1 MTSMNAPLSPALLQ
15 SASGGKIAL
24 KDMRID
30 ARVHDLM
37 AEVTVTQTYRNEEQV
52 NIEAVY
58 TLPLPLDAVLL
69 DFSATLGDRRLAGQ
83 VVEKQQ
89 AQQQYEQAMT
99 EGDAAMM
106 LEQVEAGLYT
116 VNVGNLLPGETAV
129 IEFRYAVLL
138 SWRDDTVRLHI
149 PTVVAPRYGNPFQAG
164 FQPHQVPEYDL
175 ATELRAAFSLSV
187 TGLLK
192 DAQVDSP
199 SHDIHIHRNDDTA
212 LIVPEHEA
220 ITLDRDLVI
229 NFQSTGAASS
239 AVYTRDGDGY
249 AVLASF
255 HPKFDVRQEP
265 QAYHLTLV
273 VDCSGSMG
281 GDSISQA
288 RDAVLRIL
296 DALRA
301 QDSFNVILFGS
312 SHQTLFE
319 GPMMATPAN
328 VSQARNRLAG
338 LQADMGG
345 TEIGSALL
353 AAYMQP
359 LPAGR
364 AGNILLIT
372 DGETYQSDPVIQAAR
387 RSGQRIFTIGV
398 GSAVNQVLVEQLA
411 SATGGACEL
420 VSPLEDM
427 AEKIVRH
434 FKRISYPQARDVR
447 VDWPQAPEWITEQPL
462 KQVFDGDTV
471 HVFGR
476 FQQLPQGEITLHYA
490 LADGNQQ
497 AVTVHARPD
506 PRETAADPALPGP
519 LARMAAACRIRELG
533 STADALALAL
543 HYQLLTGQTN
553 YLVLDLRE
561 ADQKAKDLPA
571 LRKVPSM
578 VPAGWHGLGTVYA
591 ATAVAATNMAT
602 QSLTAGGQSFELLG
616 SIRAAGADTGV
627 IAKPVWE
634 NPDGSLGGLEFP
646 VCPPPQANVPPVSAQ
661 EMQWFITALNRQHIG
676 DAAARLQV
684 TGIGDLRNLGLPATI
699 ASQLSALVTQG
710 MPEAMVIAVFLHAFA
725 ALPTV
730 TGLSRETRRAITH
743 AFQLFQPD
751 AAQITAITRIA
762 QAMAGQ
768 SVTA

>member
-15 SASGGKIAL
+15 SASGGKVAL
-24 KDMRID
+24 KDMRVD
-30 ARVHDLM
+30 ARVHDLT
-37 AEVTVTQTYRNEEQV
+37 AEVTVTQTYRNEEQA

-69 DFSATLGDRRLAGQ
+69 DFSATLGERRLAGQ

-175 ATELRAAFSLSV
+175 ATELRAVFSLTV

-192 DAQVDSP
+192 DAQIDSP
-199 SHDIHIHRNDDTA
+199 SHDIHAHMKGDTA
-212 LIVPEHEA
+212 LIVPERETIA
-220 ITLDRDLVI
+220 LDRDLVVT
-229 NFQSTGAASS
+229 FRATGTASS
-239 AVYTRDGDGY
+239 AVYARDGEGY

-255 HPKFDVRQEP
+255 HPKFHVRQEP
-265 QAYHLTLV
+265 QPYHLTLV

-296 DALRA
+296 DALRP

-312 SHQTLFE
+312 SYQSLFE
-319 GPMMATPAN
+319 GPIMATPAN
-328 VSQARNRLAG
+328 VSQARSRLAG

-345 TEIGSALL
+345 TEIGAALQ
-353 AAYMQP
+353 AAYRQP
-359 LPAGR
+359 LPGGR
-364 AGNILLIT
+364 PGNILLIT

-387 RSGQRIFTIGV
+387 SSGQRIFTIGV
-398 GSAVNQVLVEQLA
+398 GSAVNQALVEQLA
-411 SATGGACEL
+411 SVTGGACEL

-447 VDWPQAPEWITEQPL
+447 VDWPQAPDWMTEQPL

-471 HVFGR
+471 HVFGH
-476 FQQLPQGEITLHYA
+476 FQQLPQGEITLQYT
-490 LADGNQQ
+490 LADGNRQ
-497 AVTVHARPD
+497 AVTVQATPD
-506 PRETAADPALPGP
+506 PREAAADTALPGP
-519 LARMAAACRIRELG
+519 LARMATACRIRELG
-533 STADALALAL
+533 STADTLALAL

-553 YLVLDLRE
+553 YLVLDSRE

-578 VPAGWHGLGTVYA
+578 VPAGWHGLGSVYA
-591 ATAVAATNMAT
+591 ATATAATNMAT

-616 SIRAAGADTGV
+616 NISLAGEAIGV
-627 IAKPVWE
+627 IAKPVFE
-634 NPDGSLGGLEFP
+634 NPDGNLTGLEIPITPARP
-646 VCPPPQANVPPVSAQ
+646 VTMPPVSAQ
-661 EMQWFITALNRQHIG
+661 EIQWFITALNRQHIG

-684 TGIGDLRNLGLPATI
+684 TSIGDLRNLGLPATI
-699 ASQLSALVTQG
+699 AGQLSVLVSQG

-730 TGLSRETRRAITH
+730 TGLSRETRRAITR
-743 AFQLFQPD
+743 AFRSCQLD
-751 AAQITAITRIA
+751 AAQITAISGITLSL
-762 QAMAGQ
+762 AGQ